1 MKDLRQSQL
10 SQMHREKRVLIASG
24 VDRDKFISQCRAKAY
39 PEGSTHAFALDQV
52 FGPIG
57 SAKKD
62 DRNAA

>member
-10 SQMHREKRVLIASG
+10 SQIHREKRALIASG
-24 VDRDKFISQCRAKAY
+24 VDRDKFITQCRAKAY

-57 SAKKD
+57 SARSKQD
-62 DRNAA
+62 AA

>member
-10 SQMHREKRVLIASG
+10 SQMHREKRALRASG
-24 VDRDKFISQCRAKAY
+24 VDRDRFILQCKAKEH
-39 PEGSTHAFALDQV
+39 PPGSTHAWALDQV
-52 FGPIG
+52 YGPIG